1 MGRDE
6 IHDAERQAFDLRQG
20 GDGVGVAQRAMRF
33 DQDVHGQVVAA
44 GAARVQVDQV
54 DGQHGILHAAHFR
67 HGDVGQA
74 VGGGADDFHVAREK
88 RAVDVVHAHAD
99 AVELVVVAGQ
109 QAGDHVGVGFFIA
122 GAGAVF
128 AVERDVEQGAKL
140 LLQSNRFT
148 HQLFRAGVVVA
159 SGEQQRLAFAL
170 E

>member
-1 MGRDE
+1 MYRKS
-6 IHDAERQAFDLRQG
+6 LRLST
-20 GDGVGVAQRAMRF
+20 
-33 DQDVHGQVVAA
+33 

-54 DGQHGILHAAHFR
+54 DGQHGILHAGHLG
-67 HGDVGQA
+67 HGDIGQA
-74 VGGGADDFHVAREK
+74 GRGAADDFHVAHEK

-99 AVELVVVAGQ
+99 AVELVLVAGQ
-109 QAGDHVGVGFFIA
+109 QAGDHVGVRLFIA

-128 AVERDVEQGAKL
+128 AVERDVEQGPKL